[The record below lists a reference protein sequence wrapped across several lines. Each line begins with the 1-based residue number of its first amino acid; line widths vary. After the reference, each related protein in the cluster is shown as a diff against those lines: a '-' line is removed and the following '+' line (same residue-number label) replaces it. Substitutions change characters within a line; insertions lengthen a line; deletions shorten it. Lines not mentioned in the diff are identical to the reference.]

1 VFQTLADEYREEI
14 QRMSQELAEYRAYIH
29 DLERRLGLP
38 LSGEPQADESRVPT
52 Q

>member
-1 VFQTLADEYREEI
+1 
-14 QRMSQELAEYRAYIH
+14 MSKELAEYRAYIH

-38 LSGEPQADESRVPT
+38 LSGELQPDEGRVPT